1 MVDRRLEPHDSNQ
14 LELKLAYGIE
24 SGRRTQRY
32 RVETYIFVPT
42 TLGLNTK
49 SYPAERFYE
58 DTAGFIRLK
67 TPTVALASLAD
78 ETQALASFEP
88 IAELLNGLLSGEMKD
103 VTGSIRRLK
112 LLGCIYRRALRDEM
126 LDVLERFDR
135 LAPAGSDAA
144 SPGDAELAEELITF
158 HDHVEAARA
167 RLSNL
172 GRRCESAAMDVE
184 VREIW
189 RRVDEYVSIVA
200 EDVATK
206 LVEATDERLSEIEV
220 AGSLAAARESLA
232 DLAVA
237 SYQHRRARGYPS
249 FVNEDAENET
259 LTHRRRVLKRT
270 VASSLYLDLLQER
283 PGRYLQDVIGMVAAA
298 AAMLFAVYVTIR
310 AQEAWPDFGGP
321 FIAVAVVSYMIK
333 DRIKEWGKRYL
344 AKPVR
349 RFMPDH
355 VVKVVDSDGR
365 EVGECRETFELVDPS
380 ELDADII
387 RLRHIDHPGAS
398 AEAGRPETVVHYAK
412 DVVLSSRGLAAQLP
426 GIEALSDIIRFNLG
440 RLRRRMDNP
449 YEEYRLVHPER
460 RELMSV
466 PCARVYHVNI
476 VLKVTS
482 GRGKGA
488 SVETERARVIVDQRG
503 IKRIETVAVTGA
515 GTATPTRRYD
525 PTVDMSELE

>member
-24 SGRRTQRY
+24 PGRRTQRY

-42 TLGLNTK
+42 TLGLNSK

-67 TPTVALASLAD
+67 TPTVALSSLAD
-78 ETQALASFEP
+78 ETQARSWFEP
-88 IAELLNGLLSGEMKD
+88 IAELLNGHLSGEMKD
-103 VTGSIRRLK
+103 YTGSIRRLK

-135 LAPAGSDAA
+135 LEPTGSIAA
-144 SPGDAELAEELITF
+144 SAGDAELAEELITF
-158 HDHVEAARA
+158 HDQVKAATN
-167 RLSNL
+167 RLTSL
-172 GRRCESAAMDVE
+172 GRRCESAAMNLE

-189 RRVDEYVSIVA
+189 RRVDEYVSIVS

-206 LVEATDERLSEIEV
+206 LVEATDERLRDVE
-220 AGSLAAARESLA
+220 AASPLRESREQLA
-232 DLAVA
+232 NIAVS
-237 SYQHRRARGYPS
+237 SYQHRRAQGYPS
-249 FVNEDAENET
+249 FVNEDAENEV

-283 PGRYLQDVIGMVAAA
+283 PGRYLQDLIGMVAAA
-298 AAMLFAVYVTIR
+298 AAMLFAVYVTIE

-333 DRIKEWGKRYL
+333 DRIKEWAKRYL
-344 AKPVR
+344 AKPLR
-349 RFMPDH
+349 RFLPDH
-355 VVKVVDSDGR
+355 VIKVVDSDGR
-365 EVGECRETFELVDPS
+365 EVGVCREAFALVDPS
-380 ELDADII
+380 QLDADII
-387 RLRHIDHPGAS
+387 RLRHIDHPTAS
-398 AEAGRPETVVHYAK
+398 AEAGRPETVLHYAK
-412 DVVLSSRGLAAQLP
+412 DVVLSSKGLSAQLP

-482 GRGKGA
+482 GRGKSA

-503 IKRIETVAVTGA
+503 IKRIETVAVTGSGA
-515 GTATPTRRYD
+515 PSRRYD

>member
-24 SGRRTQRY
+24 PGRRTQRY

-42 TLGLNTK
+42 TLGLTSK
-49 SYPAERFYE
+49 SYPSERFYE

-78 ETQALASFEP
+78 DTQAQTSFEP
-88 IAELLNGLLSGEMKD
+88 ITELLKSLLSGDQKD
-103 VTGSIRRLK
+103 TAGAIRRLK
-112 LLGCIYRRALRDEM
+112 LLGCIYRRAFRDEM

-135 LAPAGSDAA
+135 LAPAGSAA
-144 SPGDAELAEELITF
+144 AYAGDAELAEELITF
-158 HDHVEAARA
+158 RDQVEASKR
-167 RLSNL
+167 RLSAL
-172 GRRCESAAMDVE
+172 GRHCESAAMHLE

-206 LVEATDERLSEIEV
+206 LVEATDERLGPGETGGPLKS
-220 AGSLAAARESLA
+220 ARELLA

-249 FVNEDAENET
+249 FVNEDAENEV

-270 VASSLYLDLLQER
+270 VASSLYLDLLHER

-298 AAMLFAVYVTIR
+298 AAMLFAVYVTIE

-344 AKPVR
+344 AKPLR
-349 RFMPDH
+349 RFLPDH
-355 VVKVVDSDGR
+355 VVKVVDSEGR
-365 EVGECRETFELVDPS
+365 EVGECRETFALVGHS

-387 RLRHIDHPGAS
+387 RLRHIDHPTAS
-398 AEAGRPETVVHYAK
+398 AEAGRPETVFHYAK
-412 DVVLSSRGLAAQLP
+412 DVVLSSSGLSAQLP

-449 YEEYRLVHPER
+449 YEDYRLVHPER

-482 GRGKGA
+482 GRGQSA
-488 SVETERARVIVDQRG
+488 TVETERARVIVDQRG
-503 IKRIETVAVTGA
+503 IKRIETVALS
-515 GTATPTRRYD
+515 GTSTPSRRHD
-525 PTVDMSELE
+525 PTVDMSEME